1 MASSTTKAITIRL
14 KNEDIEALEVIR
26 ELGGFESR
34 GDCLRALLEP
44 CLVQARTAIETKS
57 VVQAGFAKVK
67 AEVALNKRIL
77 MMADQAEKDT
87 QLPLPDLQLAPI

>member
-26 ELGGFESR
+26 ELGGFSSR

-44 CLVQARTAIETKS
+44 TLIQARTAIETKS
-57 VVQAGFAKVK
+57 VYQAGKAKVM
-67 AEVALNKRIL
+67 AEIALNKHISR
-77 MMADQAEKDT
+77 MADEAEKDV